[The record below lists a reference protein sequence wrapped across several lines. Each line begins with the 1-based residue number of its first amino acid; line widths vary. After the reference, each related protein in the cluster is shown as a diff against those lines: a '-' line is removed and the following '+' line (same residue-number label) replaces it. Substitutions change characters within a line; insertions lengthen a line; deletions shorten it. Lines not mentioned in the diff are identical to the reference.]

1 MFCLM
6 LYIKGYLYVY
16 REKTIK
22 LLFLEIARIIL
33 IYNPIDRYTV
43 NVLKF
48 QPLLFLFS
56 TKMMIF
62 RVGIHNRVV
71 RIAKREDPDQTAS
84 ALFV

>member
-22 LLFLEIARIIL
+22 LLFLEIARIIFL
-33 IYNPIDRYTV
+33 YNPIDRHTV

-48 QPLLFLFS
+48 PTLTISLLNENDDFQGGKS
-56 TKMMIF
+56 
-62 RVGIHNRVV
+62 
-71 RIAKREDPDQTAS
+71 Q
-84 ALFV
+84 